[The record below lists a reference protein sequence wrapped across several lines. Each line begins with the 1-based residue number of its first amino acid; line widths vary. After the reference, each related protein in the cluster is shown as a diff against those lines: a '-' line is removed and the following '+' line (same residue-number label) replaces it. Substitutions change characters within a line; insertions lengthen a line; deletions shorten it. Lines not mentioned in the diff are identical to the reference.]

1 MQARE
6 LSDHCFS
13 SAKASIDI
21 ESLPPADS
29 GRLLCC
35 PYATEKISEKKLY
48 EAYAGE
54 KISEKRFELLFGE
67 YERERD
73 KQNACVAAH
82 TLLVTAFLV

>member
-35 PYATEKISEKKLY
+35 PYATEKISEK
-48 EAYAGE
+48 
-54 KISEKRFELLFGE
+54 RFELLFGE